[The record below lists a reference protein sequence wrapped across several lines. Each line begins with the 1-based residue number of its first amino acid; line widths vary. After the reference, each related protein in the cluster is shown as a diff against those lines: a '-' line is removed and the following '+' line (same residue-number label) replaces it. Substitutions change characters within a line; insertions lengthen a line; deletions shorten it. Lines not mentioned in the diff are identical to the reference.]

1 MWILVYDTLLTRFK
15 NINSIIS
22 IAFADDLVI
31 LVGLDKKADV
41 ENTLNRLMKTITN
54 WRENLGLQIAAEK
67 TEILLMTET
76 RVLRIFGINISY
88 HS

>member
-1 MWILVYDTLLTRFK
+1 MWILVYDIPLTRF
-15 NINSIIS
+15 NNMNNIIS

-31 LVGLDKKADV
+31 LVGLNKKADV

-76 RVLRIFGINISY
+76 RVLRIFDINIS
-88 HS
+88 